1 MSCISLVPDST
12 PFWDGRPD
20 VRRRTGRPDA
30 SRRDA
35 YAYATRSKRNSP
47 AQLERSSSGYKMRR
61 GYVEKGVAMI
71 WYMKWGNFQKI
82 VS

>member
-12 PFWDGRPD
+12 PFWDGRTYVD
-20 VRRRTGRPDA
+20 VPVDRTRRDVTRTRTRRDLSAIRRR
-30 SRRDA
+30 
-35 YAYATRSKRNSP
+35 
-47 AQLERSSSGYKMRR
+47 SSGYKMRR